1 MTFIYQVKLSLNP
14 SIHFIGITP
23 KMCQY
28 LTESQTQ
35 FLILEKMSAEIRIVF
50 LAVILSSSAGLGSIV
65 LDDYVIVHLKPPSS
79 SRTSQLKSSIE
90 NNGRIV
96 GGVEA
101 LPNEFPWQA
110 YLQVETVGNNGG
122 YYSCGGSLIAD
133 KWILTAAHCLD
144 IPK

>member
-1 MTFIYQVKLSLNP
+1 
-14 SIHFIGITP
+14 
-23 KMCQY
+23 MCQY